1 MAIIDILGPVLSL
14 GRSLLTPSLSV
25 DVVAIT
31 ADGFTP
37 LFPAARPMTASV
49 FEIAKL
55 MDHPL
60 ETGSVISDHIVFDPI
75 EIRLPMICV
84 GEIEY
89 RATYATI
96 KAVFLAGTVLSV
108 VTRTGSY
115 PSMVIAEIPHEEDPD
130 HFNAIQINIRL
141 REARFVT
148 PQTGQLTSANTD
160 ADKTSTVTRGAQ
172 KASAAPAA
180 QATQASSEY
189 GNSGLSKGSTLYRWF
204 N

>member
-1 MAIIDILGPVLSL
+1 MAISDILGPALSI
-14 GRSLLTPSLSV
+14 GRALLTPSVSV

-37 LFPAARPMTASV
+37 LFPSARPMQASV

-75 EIRLPMICV
+75 EIRMPMICV
-84 GEIEY
+84 GELEY

-108 VTRTGSY
+108 ITRTGVY
-115 PSMVIAEIPHEEDPD
+115 PSMVIAEIPHEEDPA
-130 HFNAIQINIRL
+130 HFNAIQLNIRL
-141 REARFVT
+141 REAKFVT
-148 PQTGQLTSANTD
+148 PQTGQLNRSNTD
-160 ADKTSTVTRGAQ
+160 ANKTSTVARGAQ
-172 KASAAPAA
+172 KASTAPAA
-180 QATQASSEY
+180 QATQAKSEY
-189 GNSGLSKGSTLYRWF
+189 GNSGLNQGSTLYRWF

>member
-1 MAIIDILGPVLSL
+1 MAISDILTGAVNI
-14 GRSLLTPSLSV
+14 GRSLLAPSLAI

-37 LFPAARPMTASV
+37 LFPAARPMQASV

-75 EIRLPMICV
+75 EIRMPMICV
-84 GEIEY
+84 GELEY

-96 KAVFLAGTVLSV
+96 KAVWKAGTVLSV
-108 VTRTGSY
+108 IARTGIY
-115 PSMVIAEIPHEEDPD
+115 PSMVIAEIPHEEDPA

-141 REARFVT
+141 REANFVT
-148 PQTGQLTSANTD
+148 PQTGKLTAANTD
-160 ADKTSTVTRGAQ
+160 ANKTSTVSRGAQ
-172 KASAAPAA
+172 TATDTPAAKAS
-180 QATQASSEY
+180 TEY

>member
-1 MAIIDILGPVLSL
+1 MAISDILGTAVSL
-14 GRSLLTPSLSV
+14 GRSLLAPSLAV

-37 LFPAARPMTASV
+37 LFPAARPMQASV

-75 EIRLPMICV
+75 EIRMPMICV
-84 GEIEY
+84 GEISY

-96 KAVFLAGTVLSV
+96 KAVYLAGTVLSV
-108 VTRTGSY
+108 VTRTGVYS
-115 PSMVIAEIPHEEDPD
+115 SMVIAEIPHEEDPA

-141 REARFVT
+141 REAKFVT
-148 PQTGQLTSANTD
+148 PQTGKLTTANTD
-160 ADKTSTVTRGAQ
+160 ASKTSTVSRGAQ
-172 KASAAPAA
+172 TASTAPTA
-180 QATQASSEY
+180 QAAKATSSY
-189 GNSGLSKGSTLYRWF
+189 GDSGLSKGSTLYRWF